1 MISAPKDIFGPN
13 AFEMFVHELGMARVS
28 TILEV
33 TPATVRR
40 WMRGTTAV
48 PRMAVLA
55 LYWETQYGRSLI
67 ESEMVN
73 EIRLLYQRNRILQEQ
88 FTRAKDIVT
97 GLRRLH
103 AGTANEPIFEEL
115 IDCHENEEI
124 QAQFGA
130 PRSRK
135 HTASTPA
142 HPRATEPESQTLTQ
156 ARTPERDTPL
166 QKAAA
171 A

>member
-13 AFEMFVHELGMARVS
+13 AFQMFVHELGMTRVS
-28 TILEV
+28 KILEV
-33 TPATVRR
+33 TPATIRR
-40 WMRGTTAV
+40 WMRGTTSV

-88 FTRAKDIVT
+88 FTRAKDMVT

-103 AGTANEPIFEEL
+103 AGTANEPLFEEL
-115 IDCHENEEI
+115 IEGHETENF
-124 QAQFGA
+124 QTQFGA
-130 PRSRK
+130 PGSRE
-135 HTASTPA
+135 HLASVAAHQTSAVARVSAQLEADSPQAVPA
-142 HPRATEPESQTLTQ
+142 IK
-156 ARTPERDTPL
+156 
-166 QKAAA
+166 KAAA

>member
-13 AFEMFVHELGMARVS
+13 AFQMFVHELGMTRVS
-28 TILEV
+28 KILEV
-33 TPATVRR
+33 TPATIRR
-40 WMRGTTAV
+40 WMRGTTQV

-88 FTRAKDIVT
+88 FTKAKDMVT

-103 AGTANEPIFEEL
+103 AGTANEPLYEEL
-115 IDCHENEEI
+115 IDGHENENF
-124 QAQFGA
+124 QTQFGA
-130 PRSRK
+130 LGSRE
-135 HTASTPA
+135 HTSPVSA
-142 HPRATEPESQTLTQ
+142 HQVEALSPVSAKPQAVTAQEFPTL
-156 ARTPERDTPL
+156 
-166 QKAAA
+166 KSAAA